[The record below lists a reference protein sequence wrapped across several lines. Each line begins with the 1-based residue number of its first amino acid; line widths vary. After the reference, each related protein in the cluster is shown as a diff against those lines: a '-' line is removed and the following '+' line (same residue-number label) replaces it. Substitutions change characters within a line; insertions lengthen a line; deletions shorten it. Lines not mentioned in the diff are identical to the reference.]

1 MYNGYWFWGLR
12 DDIIFQAKDL
22 TEEYCVLNMPQ
33 EYEGP
38 FRTKNEALVYRLAHP
53 KMQERFVQAIK
64 EMEEFFYG
72 ET

>member
-12 DDIIFQAKDL
+12 DDIVFQTKDL

-38 FRTKNEALVYRLAHP
+38 FRTKNEALVYRFAHP
-53 KMQERFVQAIK
+53 KMQERFIQGIK
-64 EMEEFFYG
+64 DMEEFLYG